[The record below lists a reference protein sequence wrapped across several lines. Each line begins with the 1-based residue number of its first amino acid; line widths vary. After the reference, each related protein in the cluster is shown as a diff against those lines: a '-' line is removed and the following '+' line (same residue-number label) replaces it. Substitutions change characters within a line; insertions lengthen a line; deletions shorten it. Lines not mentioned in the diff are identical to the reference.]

1 MKANL
6 FAALLAAGLLSSSVV
21 LAQDAAPAGA
31 SPPAAAAPA
40 AATPPADNPAKTRA
54 EQAVSRR
61 NTERDAFFEA
71 RVAALHAGLTLNPD
85 QEKLWPALETAIR
98 DLTTFNRGGQPRSA
112 DAAPG
117 GSTGQSGAQAFDELK
132 RTADDL
138 AQRGRILSAL
148 ADAGAPLYAALDQAQ
163 KDRLP
168 ILMRDLT
175 PPRGPFHRLVAA
187 LADGVDRGDAA
198 DRERGRSAR
207 DDRDDGDF
215 AQDRDDRSRMERRG
229 DRAGWE
235 RPRYD
240 EDRDRDE

>member
-1 MKANL
+1 MKPKL
-6 FAALLAAGLLSSSVV
+6 FAALLAAGLLGSSAV
-21 LAQDAAPAGA
+21 LAQDAPAAA
-31 SPPAAAAPA
+31 SPPPAAAPA
-40 AATPPADNPAKTRA
+40 ATAPPADNPAKTRA

-187 LADGVDRGDAA
+187 QADGVDRGDAA
-198 DRERGRSAR
+198 HPERGRAAP

-229 DRAGWE
+229 DRARWE

-240 EDRDRDE
+240 EDRDHDE